1 MMLSSTTANQLAP
14 GAAAA
19 GAFPAALLIASGAL
33 S

>member
-1 MMLSSTTANQLAP
+1 MMPSSATANQLAP

-19 GAFPAALLIASGAL
+19 GAFPAALLIEHGAT